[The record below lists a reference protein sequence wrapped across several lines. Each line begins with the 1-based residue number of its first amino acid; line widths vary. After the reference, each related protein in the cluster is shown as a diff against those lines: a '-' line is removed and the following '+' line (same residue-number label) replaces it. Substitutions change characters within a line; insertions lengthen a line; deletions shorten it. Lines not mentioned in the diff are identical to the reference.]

1 MAVVLLGLVAAIW
14 LATTSR
20 GAAAEPSARPSATA
34 EYRIVAASGA
44 VDDGILA
51 RVDAAV
57 ASALPMVRK
66 ALRLEELRTFTVLVH
81 GSRGQLPAGL
91 APMLHEDSPA
101 FAILGQRQVHIVWG
115 ELLRLGSSLQGVV
128 THELVHEVLDQ
139 LVGRN
144 GSGIPRWFHEGLAQ
158 QIAGDTY
165 LGGSEED
172 LVWRTAV
179 DRLLPFSELVR
190 EFPRDRESMRIAYA
204 QSYSYVSFLVR
215 DYGLDR
221 VVRAARNVDDLTTFE
236 RSLAGTTLRSTF
248 DLQEDWRNYLLRRSG
263 APWRVLLAEWWGMLA
278 IGLLPVLVMALRRRL
293 AAGDRAA
300 RQLAATE
307 AHARVLAERIEAQR
321 QADAA
326 LAAAYA
332 SGHLQEWHGPP
343 LPPSQEP
350 DENPDLDGRDDGR
363 G

>member
-1 MAVVLLGLVAAIW
+1 
-14 LATTSR
+14 
-20 GAAAEPSARPSATA
+20 
-34 EYRIVAASGA
+34 
-44 VDDGILA
+44 
-51 RVDAAV
+51 
-57 ASALPMVRK
+57 
-66 ALRLEELRTFTVLVH
+66 
-81 GSRGQLPAGL
+81 GSRGQLPTAL
-91 APMLHEDSPA
+91 VPMLHEDSPA
-101 FAILGQRQVHIVWG
+101 FAILGQRQVHVVWG

-144 GSGIPRWFHEGLAQ
+144 GPGIPRWFHEGLAQ

-165 LGGSEED
+165 LGGREED

-190 EFPRDRESMRIAYA
+190 EFPRDREAMRIAYA

-215 DYGLDR
+215 EYGLDR
-221 VVRAARNVDDLTTFE
+221 IVRAARNVDELTTFE
-236 RSLAGTTLRSTF
+236 RALAGVTLRPTF
-248 DLQEDWRNYLLRRSG
+248 DLQEDWRSYLLRRSG
-263 APWRVLLAEWWGMLA
+263 APWRVLLAEWWGLLA

-307 AHARVLAERIEAQR
+307 AHAQVLAERIEAQR

-332 SGHLQEWHGPP
+332 SGRLDELHGPP
-343 LPPSQEP
+343 LPPGTPQEP
-350 DENPDLDGRDDGR
+350 DQNPDLDDRSDGR